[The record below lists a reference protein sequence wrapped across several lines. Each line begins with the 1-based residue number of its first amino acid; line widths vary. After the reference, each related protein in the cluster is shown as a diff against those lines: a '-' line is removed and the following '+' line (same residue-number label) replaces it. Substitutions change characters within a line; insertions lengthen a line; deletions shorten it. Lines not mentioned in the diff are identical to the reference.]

1 MKSIKIFLCL
11 SMAVVFAVTASAQMQ
26 YEKAVSGK
34 LVPIGKI
41 ATITTLDA
49 TPVIIDTL
57 AITNNTAGILEVVV
71 AGTSAAG
78 DGVTGKLYY
87 RYKKVAGTLTVATAE
102 VASAIV
108 ADTNVSGATFAIAAT
123 SYNNAKL
130 TITGKA
136 AVSIK
141 WRTLIKPYY
150 TF

>member
-1 MKSIKIFLCL
+1 
-11 SMAVVFAVTASAQMQ
+11 MAVVFAVTASAQMQ